1 MLLLVLW
8 LKHIFNSH
16 MCYKCL
22 LQPHLD
28 GPLYFPVIATLNLG
42 AHTVLNYYKNSD
54 RVKIAFSLFL
64 ESRFFFLFHFEWNNM
79 ILTSVSHFRSLL
91 LQQDQMYNEYMHGIL
106 EKEEDTIDETIV
118 NLNKSSS
125 LMGSSVPRKTRI
137 SLTIRHVIK
146 TKKIQI
152 KLSR

>member
-1 MLLLVLW
+1 
-8 LKHIFNSH
+8 
-16 MCYKCL
+16 
-22 LQPHLD
+22 
-28 GPLYFPVIATLNLG
+28 
-42 AHTVLNYYKNSD
+42 
-54 RVKIAFSLFL
+54 
-64 ESRFFFLFHFEWNNM
+64 M

-106 EKEEDTIDETIV
+106 EKVEDTIDETIV